1 MTKTFKTPEDY
12 IESIRDGRVIYADGE
27 KITDVMDHPV
37 TRHGAQYY
45 SRQYAR
51 FHDPALKATFTAP
64 DPETGEPADL
74 FLIPPKTA
82 DDLLTRANALA
93 FSQELGYGAGPALS
107 DAILSL
113 FMVSQELAEA
123 NPMYKTNIDNL
134 YRRFRDEDLIMAVA
148 MSDTKG
154 DRSLH
159 PAQQADPDMYVHK
172 VAERDD
178 GIVIRG
184 VKAHI
189 TGAAYMHE
197 LVVMPTKKMKPD
209 ESEYSIS
216 CIVSP
221 GTEGVKLLMKPRRM
235 VGSSFE
241 YPLSHDYPGSECFVW
256 FDDVFV
262 PWERVIQN
270 GEDWLSQP
278 IARGLGLLLRYSA
291 LSYMKHESEVLA
303 GAAHLLAKYNGVDK
317 APHIRDHL
325 FEFAMLASAMDAFVI
340 SAAMTSTVSDGMAIP
355 NGVITNVAKYMF
367 TDKLSDMYKH
377 LIDIGGAIIATQPW
391 ETDYNHPDL
400 HATFRKY
407 LSGGDKATADQR
419 LRLYNFVRDL
429 AADEFA
435 SRSLINQYHGA
446 GSPQAQKMMTL
457 FGYDFEAAAEK
468 VRRLARIEE

>member
-12 IESIRDGRVIYADGE
+12 LESIRDGRVIYADGE
-27 KITDVMDHPV
+27 KITDVTEHPI
-37 TRHGAQYY
+37 TRQGALFF
-45 SRQYAR
+45 SREYQR
-51 FHDPALKATFTAP
+51 FHDPALKDIFTAP
-64 DPETGEPADL
+64 DPETGNPADL
-74 FLIPPKTA
+74 FLIPPRTS
-82 DDLLTRANALA
+82 DDLLKRAKALETGG
-93 FSQELGYGAGPALS
+93 QLGYGAAVALS
-107 DAILSL
+107 DAMLSL
-113 FMVSQELAEA
+113 YMVSGELAEA
-123 NPMYKTNIDNL
+123 NPMYKTNVDSL
-134 YRRFRDEDLIMAVA
+134 YRRFREEDLIMAVA

-159 PAQQADPDMYVHK
+159 PSQQADPDMYVHK

-184 VKAHI
+184 MKAHI
-189 TGAAYMHE
+189 SGAAYMHE
-197 LVVMPTKKMKPD
+197 LVVMPTKRMKPD
-209 ESEYSIS
+209 ESEYSVT
-216 CIVSP
+216 CVVSP
-221 GTEGVKLLMKPRRM
+221 GTEGVKLLMRPRRM

-241 YPLSHDYPGSECFVW
+241 YPISHDEPGSECFVW

-291 LSYMKHESEVLA
+291 LCSMKHDAEVLA
-303 GAAHLLAKYNGVDK
+303 GTAYLLAKYNGVER

-325 FEFAMLASAMDAFVI
+325 FEFAMLASSMDAFVT
-340 SAAMTSTVSDGMAIP
+340 SAAMTCTISDGMAIP

-429 AADEFA
+429 AADEYA
-435 SRSLINQYHGA
+435 SHFLVSQYHGA
-446 GSPQAQKMMTL
+446 GSPQAQKMMTIH
-457 FGYDFEAAAEK
+457 GYDFEAAAEK
-468 VRRLARIEE
+468 VRHLARIEE

>member
-1 MTKTFKTPEDY
+1 MAKTFKTPEDY

-325 FEFAMLASAMDAFVI
+325 FEFAMLASSMDAFVT
-340 SAAMTSTVSDGMAIP
+340 SAAITCTISDGMAIP

>member
-1 MTKTFKTPEDY
+1 MPKTFKTPEDY
-12 IESIRDGRVIYADGE
+12 IESIQDGRVIYADGE

-37 TRHGAQYY
+37 TRQGAEYY
-45 SRQYAR
+45 SRQYGR
-51 FHDPALKATFTAP
+51 FHVPALKDVFTAP
-64 DPETGEPADL
+64 DPETGEPADI

-82 DDLLTRANALA
+82 DDLLTRARALET
-93 FSQELGYGAGPALS
+93 SQELGYGSAPALS

-113 FMVSQELAEA
+113 YMVSQELAAA

-134 YRRFRDEDLIMAVA
+134 YRRFRDEDLIMTVA

-197 LVVMPTKKMKPD
+197 LVVMPTKRMRPD
-209 ESEYSIS
+209 ESDYSVT

-303 GAAHLLAKYNGVDK
+303 GTAHLLAKYNGVEK

-325 FEFAMLASAMDAFVI
+325 FEFAMLASAMDAFVT

-355 NGVITNVAKYMF
+355 NGVITNVAKFMF

-429 AADEFA
+429 AADEYA
-435 SRSLINQYHGA
+435 SHSLISQYHGA
-446 GSPQAQKMMTL
+446 GSPQAQKMMTIH
-457 FGYDFEAAAEK
+457 GYDFEAAAEK

>member
-1 MTKTFKTPEDY
+1 MPKTFKTPKDY

-37 TRHGAQYY
+37 TRQGAEHF

-51 FHDPALKATFTAP
+51 FHDPALRDVFTAP
-64 DPETGEPADL
+64 DPETGEPADI
-74 FLIPPKTA
+74 FLIPPKTS
-82 DDLLTRANALA
+82 DDLLKRAKALEL
-93 FSQELGYGAGPALS
+93 SQELGYGSAPALS

-123 NPMYKTNIDNL
+123 DPMYKTNIDNF
-134 YRRFRDEDLIMAVA
+134 YRRSREEDLIMTVA

-159 PAQQADPDMYVHK
+159 PGQQADPDMYVHK

-197 LVVMPTKKMKPD
+197 LVVMPTKRMKPD
-209 ESEYSIS
+209 ESDYSVT

-241 YPLSHDYPGSECFVW
+241 YPVSHDYPGSECFVW

-262 PWERVIQN
+262 PWDRVIQN

-278 IARGLGLLLRYSA
+278 IARGLGLLLRFSA
-291 LSYMKHESEVLA
+291 LSHMKHESEVLA
-303 GAAHLLAKYNGVDK
+303 GAAHLLAKYNGVEK

-325 FEFAMLASAMDAFVI
+325 FQFAMLASAMDAFVT

-355 NGVITNVAKYMF
+355 NGVITNVAKFMF
-367 TDKLSDMYKH
+367 TDKLNEMYKY
-377 LIDIGGAIIATQPW
+377 LIDIGGAIISTQPW

-400 HATFRKY
+400 HSTFRKY

-435 SRSLINQYHGA
+435 SHSLVEQYHGA

-457 FGYDFEAAAEK
+457 FGYAFEAAAEK

>member
-1 MTKTFKTPEDY
+1 MPKTFKTPEDY
-12 IESIRDGRVIYADGE
+12 IESIQDGRVIYADGE

-37 TRHGAQYY
+37 TRQGAEYY
-45 SRQYAR
+45 SRQYGR
-51 FHDPALKATFTAP
+51 FHVPALKDVFTAP
-64 DPETGEPADL
+64 DPETGEPADI

-82 DDLLTRANALA
+82 DDLLTRARALET
-93 FSQELGYGAGPALS
+93 SQELGYGSAPALS

-113 FMVSQELAEA
+113 YMVSQELAAA

-134 YRRFRDEDLIMAVA
+134 YRRFRDEDLIMTVA

-197 LVVMPTKKMKPD
+197 LVVMPTKRMKPD
-209 ESEYSIS
+209 ESDYSVT

-262 PWERVIQN
+262 PWDRVIQN

-291 LSYMKHESEVLA
+291 LSSMKHEAEVLA
-303 GAAHLLAKYNGVDK
+303 GTAHLLAKYNGVEK

-325 FEFAMLASAMDAFVI
+325 FEFAMLASAMDAFVT

-355 NGVITNVAKYMF
+355 NGVITNVAKFMF

-429 AADEFA
+429 AADEYA
-435 SRSLINQYHGA
+435 SHSLISQYHGA
-446 GSPQAQKMMTL
+446 GSPQAQKMMTIH
-457 FGYDFEAAAEK
+457 GYDFDAAAEK

>member
-1 MTKTFKTPEDY
+1 
-12 IESIRDGRVIYADGE
+12 
-27 KITDVMDHPV
+27 
-37 TRHGAQYY
+37 
-45 SRQYAR
+45 
-51 FHDPALKATFTAP
+51 
-64 DPETGEPADL
+64 
-74 FLIPPKTA
+74 
-82 DDLLTRANALA
+82 
-93 FSQELGYGAGPALS
+93 
-107 DAILSL
+107 
-113 FMVSQELAEA
+113 
-123 NPMYKTNIDNL
+123 MYKTNIDNL
-134 YRRFRDEDLIMAVA
+134 YRRFRDEDLIMTVA

-197 LVVMPTKKMKPD
+197 LVVMPTKRMKPD
-209 ESEYSIS
+209 ESDYSVT

-241 YPLSHDYPGSECFVW
+241 YPISHDYPGSECFVW
-256 FDDVFV
+256 FDNVFV
-262 PWERVIQN
+262 PWDRVIQN

-291 LSYMKHESEVLA
+291 LSSMKHEAEVLA
-303 GAAHLLAKYNGVDK
+303 GTAHLLAKYNGVEK

-325 FEFAMLASAMDAFVI
+325 FEFAMLASAMDAFVT

-355 NGVITNVAKYMF
+355 NGVITNVAKFMF

-429 AADEFA
+429 AADEYA
-435 SRSLINQYHGA
+435 SHSLISQYHGA
-446 GSPQAQKMMTL
+446 GSPQAQKMMTIH
-457 FGYDFEAAAEK
+457 GYDFEAAAEK
-468 VRRLARIEE
+468 VRHLARIEE